1 MIDKTGDLDMRVY
14 FILEVFIFALLA
26 GCISAEPVN
35 QIEGTVPQIPV
46 SVPPGNGPIISPTE
60 TLTTV
65 TVQPSATIQPS
76 PTIQKQYEKVQ
87 PEENF
92 SEAVEVNYRE
102 YVDWFMSYNLLIRA
116 YTPDEYVCGQYT
128 VDMINASKKAGFKA
142 YFGAIRFSDDTGHAL
157 VAFKATHFSYT
168 SWYFF
173 EPQTNNQMNP
183 QTIKEVLQ
191 DKMGKTV
198 ADVTVYGYFDDAGD
212 KDPATWQFA
221 YPLYNQ
227 KY

>member
-1 MIDKTGDLDMRVY
+1 MRVY

-26 GCISAEPVN
+26 GCIATEPVN
-35 QIEGTVPQIPV
+35 QIEGTAPQTPGY
-46 SVPPGNGPIISPTE
+46 VPPGNGPVISPSKTI
-60 TLTTV
+60 TTV
-65 TVQPSATIQPS
+65 IVQPSATASAIIQPS
-76 PTIQKQYEKVQ
+76 PTSQWQYQKTQ
-87 PEENF
+87 PEENY

-102 YVDWFMSYNLLIRA
+102 YVDWFMAYNLNIRA
-116 YTPDEYVCGQYT
+116 YTQDEYVCGQYT

-142 YFGAIRFSDDTGHAL
+142 YFGAIRFSDGTGHAL

-198 ADVTVYGYFDDAGD
+198 TEVTVFGYFDDAGD
-212 KDPATWQFA
+212 KDPTTWRFA
-221 YPLYNQ
+221 YPLYNK

>member
-1 MIDKTGDLDMRVY
+1 MLKVL
-14 FILEVFIFALLA
+14 IFVLLA
-26 GCISAEPVN
+26 GCMASEPGKQEN
-35 QIEGTVPQIPV
+35 IVPQITEY
-46 SVPPGNGPIISPTE
+46 VPTGNVPALSPSE
-60 TLTTV
+60 TITSAAVKPSSTI
-65 TVQPSATIQPS
+65 TPSASIQN
-76 PTIQKQYEKVQ
+76 QYEKAQ
-87 PEENF
+87 PGENY

-102 YVDWFMSYNLLIRA
+102 YVDWFMAYNLHIRA
-116 YTPDEYVCGQYT
+116 YTPDEYICGQYT

-142 YFGAIRFSDDTGHAL
+142 YFGSISFSDGTGHAL

-191 DKMGKTV
+191 EKMGETV
-198 ADVTVYGYFDDAGD
+198 TEVTVYGYFDDGGD
-212 KDPATWQFA
+212 KDPATWRLD
-221 YPLYNQ
+221 YPLYNR